1 MQNTANSFIICAVAF
16 GNGMEIKMNSLE
28 IGESRKK
35 VFAEGMRDAI
45 PIGLGYLAVSFS
57 LGIMAKNSGLSVI
70 QSFIASLLCIA
81 SAGEYAGFVLIAAK
95 AAYLEVAVMTLVVNA
110 RYMLMSCALSQKFS
124 PSEKLLHRFFSGYF
138 VTDEIF
144 GITMARDGF
153 LNPYYVYGAAF
164 TAVPLWAL
172 GTAIGAIAGAWL
184 PTSIVSALSV
194 ALYGMFIAIIIPP
207 ARKDKIIAGI
217 ITVCFVLSYLT
228 KFIPVSWKLSSG
240 TVTIILTVFISA
252 LAAILFPRKDGE
264 EEAEAAALPDDK
276 EVNAK

>member
-1 MQNTANSFIICAVAF
+1 
-16 GNGMEIKMNSLE
+16 MNSLDIKE
-28 IGESRKK
+28 GRRR

-57 LGIMAKNSGLSVI
+57 LGIMAKNSGLSVL
-70 QSFIASLLCIA
+70 QSFVASLMCIA

-95 AAYLEVAVMTLVVNA
+95 AAYIEVAVMTLVVNA

-124 PSEKLLHRFFSGYF
+124 PNERLSHRFFSGYF

-164 TAVPLWAL
+164 TAVPLWAI
-172 GTAIGAIAGAWL
+172 GTAVGAVAGQWL
-184 PTSIVSALSV
+184 PQSIVSALSV

-207 ARKDKIIAGI
+207 ARKNKIIAGI
-217 ITVCFVLSYLT
+217 ITVCFVLSYLSS
-228 KFIPVSWKLSSG
+228 FIPEGWGLSSG
-240 TVTIILTVFISA
+240 TVTIILTVAISS
-252 LAAILFPRKDGE
+252 LAAVLFPKDDVE
-264 EEAEAAALPDDK
+264 DTDEKEADA
-276 EVNAK
+276 